1 MARPCRIFS
10 RTRSDVYAT
19 LIECIECIA
28 PSAVMHAGRVHTSAV
43 HRTPPASAYQRCLI
57 CPLSMGCDHT
67 VCAAR
72 SPTLN

>member
-43 HRTPPASAYQRCLI
+43 CLQDTASI
-57 CPLSMGCDHT
+57 GLST
-67 VCAAR
+67 VPDM
-72 SPTLN
+72 PTFHGM

>member
-43 HRTPPASAYQRCLI
+43 CPGYRQRRPI
-57 CPLSMGCDHT
+57 NG
-67 VCAAR
+67 A
-72 SPTLN
+72 